1 MLLLDVGDE
10 LHVEEQVGQEVDL
23 EWFSE
28 NMVHTRVDSLLD
40 IVLLNVSGD
49 SENTWLVLSWDV
61 EIGPEGTHHLG
72 CFIAIEEWHVAVRQN
87 KGILK
92 WITTLGG
99 LLDDFVGLLTV
110 SAEGNNVTH
119 VFHLQDFEESFKN
132 IEVVLLVINDQDLA
146 SLMSFTGKPDFV
158 QIAFNVHLWN
168 FRVHNTVD
176 MCD

>member
-28 NMVHTRVDSLLD
+28 DVVHSGVDGLLD
-40 IVLLNVSGD
+40 VVLLDVSGD
-49 SENTWLVLSWDV
+49 SENTWLILSWDV
-61 EIGPEGTHHLG
+61 EVGPERTHHLSR
-72 CFIAIEEWHVAVRQN
+72 FIAVKEWHVAVRQN

-110 SAEGNNVTH
+110 PAEGNNVTH
-119 VFHLQDFEESFKN
+119 VFNLQNFEEGFKN

-146 SLMSFTGKPDFV
+146 SLMRFTSELDFV
-158 QIAFNVHLWN
+158 QIAFDVHLGN
-168 FRVHNTVD
+168 CLVHDTVD
-176 MCD
+176 ICN